1 MKKLAILLGVLSLMA
16 LPYKGI
22 SQKYKNREI
31 TLIQFN
37 VTIQPEIKKQLD
49 QLESKF
55 PETKNKNIDPIIA
68 KIKEE
73 SWELIFEKLQHDV
86 GMLVMPIN
94 TLGDQI
100 SYDVYGFPDVGIT
113 KAQKKGATK
122 YYMKVDLQ
130 IGPELY
136 QYATSTSKDKKEN
149 TPQRVI
155 LNSDEIKPVVTITLT
170 TFPTNGI
177 IPLNKYIGSI
187 VAPNVLKVDASIL
200 DGLVNDTIKNDKS
213 TLMSLIAATVEELT
227 LSILTD

>member
-1 MKKLAILLGVLSLMA
+1 MA

-100 SYDVYGFPDVGIT
+100 GRAHV
-113 KAQKKGATK
+113 
-122 YYMKVDLQ
+122 
-130 IGPELY
+130 
-136 QYATSTSKDKKEN
+136 
-149 TPQRVI
+149 
-155 LNSDEIKPVVTITLT
+155 
-170 TFPTNGI
+170 
-177 IPLNKYIGSI
+177 
-187 VAPNVLKVDASIL
+187 
-200 DGLVNDTIKNDKS
+200 
-213 TLMSLIAATVEELT
+213 
-227 LSILTD
+227 